1 MEEIKSKQANGH
13 PYVDLELASGAL
25 WATMN
30 VGASK
35 PTESGLYFQ
44 WGDIVGYKEDQ
55 IGKEPINKR
64 FEYSDYRWLLSSRK
78 EEYPKYISPGDKLEL
93 EDDAA
98 HIHMGGSW
106 HMPTNEQIKELAD
119 TSNTR
124 CDWIEKDDVYG
135 VKITSKKDKSKYI
148 FIPASGY
155 AWDDEIFGIGDIG
168 SLWSSMLNG
177 DNSSYGQRL
186 YFGPKGFRNG
196 FSYRY
201 YGFSI
206 RGVIG

>member
-1 MEEIKSKQANGH
+1 MEELKIKQANGH
-13 PYVDLELASGAL
+13 PYVDLGLPSGTL
-25 WATMN
+25 WAAMN

-35 PTESGLYFQ
+35 PTECGLYFQ
-44 WGDIVGYKEDQ
+44 WGDIVGYKEEQ
-55 IGKEPINKR
+55 IGKEPIGKR
-64 FEYSDYRWLLSSRK
+64 FEYSDYRWLSNNGD
-78 EEYPKYISPGDKLEL
+78 EYFSKYTKPSDKLDL

-106 HMPTNEQIKELAD
+106 HMPTDEQIKELI
-119 TSNTR
+119 NTENTK
-124 CDWIEKDDVYG
+124 CDWIKMDG
-135 VKITSKKDKSKYI
+135 INGMKITSKKDKSKYI

-168 SLWSSMLNG
+168 SLWSSMLN
-177 DNSSYGQRL
+177 DDAYSLGQRL
-186 YFGPKGFRNG
+186 YFGPKGIRNG

-206 RGVIG
+206 RGVI

>member
-1 MEEIKSKQANGH
+1 MEEIKRKQANGH
-13 PYVDLELASGAL
+13 PYVDLELPSGTL

-30 VGASK
+30 VGADK

-55 IGKEPINKR
+55 IGKEPIGKR
-64 FEYSDYRWLLSSRK
+64 FEYSDYRWLLSNRE
-78 EEYPKYISPGDKLEL
+78 EEYPKYATTGAKLDL

-106 HMPTNEQIKELAD
+106 HMPTNEQIRELAD
-119 TSNTR
+119 TSNTK
-124 CDWIEKDDVYG
+124 CDWMKMDGVYG
-135 VKITSKKDKSKYI
+135 AKITSKKDKSKYI
-148 FIPASGY
+148 FIPSSGY

-168 SLWSSMLNG
+168 SLWSSMLND

-186 YFGPKGFRNG
+186 YSGSKGIING

>member
-13 PYVDLELASGAL
+13 PYVDLDLPSGTL
-25 WATMN
+25 WAAMN

-35 PTESGLYFQ
+35 PTECGLYFQ

-55 IGKEPINKR
+55 IGKEPIGKR
-64 FEYSDYRWLLSSRK
+64 FEYSDYRWLLSDRYQAS
-78 EEYPKYISPGDKLEL
+78 SDKLNL

-106 HMPTNEQIKELAD
+106 HMPTDEQIKELINAE
-119 TSNTR
+119 NTK
-124 CDWIEKDDVYG
+124 CDWIEKDG
-135 VKITSKKDKSKYI
+135 INGIKIASQKDKSKYI

-168 SLWSSMLNG
+168 SLWSSMLN
-177 DNSSYGQRL
+177 DDAYSLGQRL
-186 YFGPKGFRNG
+186 YFGPKGIRNG

-206 RGVIG
+206 RGVI